1 MLPPHLQ
8 ENSKKMIPM
17 KHHSSINQ
25 YLGTTFSECVSGFE
39 GIGYEHDSF
48 YYNVHEGNVTFDG
61 IKKISSF
68 ALEERSS
75 VFSFYIP
82 RTVKKIGVAA
92 FRACKDLQSVK
103 FDSDV
108 ELEEFEDSLF
118 RDCISLNNIIIP
130 QSVKKIGDWSFGGCR
145 NLKKI
150 ELPEGITDIGDFA
163 FSGCYSLEKIV
174 FPGSLKSIGHFAFSG
189 CSSLKEVVFAGECVS
204 MGEGVFS
211 CCTSLQSIILPEKQ
225 NAISNRL
232 FSYCESLSALELPK
246 EIKEIG
252 SSAFRGCYSLRT
264 IFIPENV
271 SVLHSSSFRGCRSL
285 KTIKLPQA
293 LKEIESCA
301 FYSCESLSHITFP
314 KTIKSIGNN
323 AFFGCISLERVSLPQ
338 YMKYIG
344 TGAFALCKS
353 LTNITL
359 PKDFDYQDVVGFA
372 SYHNALDI
380 DQGLS
385 IFYDCYNLSFEGI
398 KNIRCKE
405 DFDFFR
411 ESFHDEGRFPEIDER
426 PLSKI
431 DSADVQDVIIE
442 HTSPNAEISNDEL
455 EKAISGY
462 KGNIA
467 LKVLGNNKRVVFDA
481 DGWGADLDRVIKIII
496 CEGIEEFEFG
506 GAWNTH
512 VQYYS
517 FPKSIKRISMMPGVS
532 SENKVCVVLKGQD
545 VDVDYCSFKCASEL
559 HLNQITPIKE
569 IHKWFIFNGI
579 LETWGDVWDCLA
591 YMRQCTLYVPKGS
604 KVFYMQ
610 NPEYELFKAVIE
622 E

>member
-1 MLPPHLQ
+1 
-8 ENSKKMIPM
+8 M
-17 KHHSSINQ
+17 KYHSSANQ
-25 YLGTTFSECVSGFE
+25 YLGTTFSECLDSFE
-39 GIGYEHDSF
+39 GTSYEHDSF
-48 YYNVHEGNVTFDG
+48 YCNVNQGNVKFDG

-68 ALEERSS
+68 AFEGRSS
-75 VFSFYIP
+75 VYSLYIH
-82 RTVKKIGVAA
+82 KNISKIGVAA
-92 FRACKDLQSVK
+92 FRACKDLQSIK
-103 FDSDV
+103 FNPDI
-108 ELEEFEDSLF
+108 ELGEFEDSLF
-118 RDCISLNNIIIP
+118 RDCISLNTILIP
-130 QSVKKIGDWSFGGCR
+130 RSIKKIGDWSFAGCR
-145 NLKKI
+145 NLKVI
-150 ELPEGITDIGDFA
+150 ELPEGIIEIGDFA

-232 FSYCESLSALELPK
+232 FSYCESLFEIQLPYD
-246 EIKEIG
+246 IKDIG
-252 SSAFRGCYSLRT
+252 ASAFRGCCSLST
-264 IFIPENV
+264 IIIPENV
-271 SVLHSSSFRGCRSL
+271 SVLHSGSFRGCKSL
-285 KTIKLPQA
+285 KTVKLPHA

-301 FYSCESLSHITFP
+301 FYSCESLSRITFP
-314 KTIKSIGNN
+314 IAIKIIGEN
-323 AFFGCISLERVSLPQ
+323 AFWGCVSLKSVSLPP
-338 YMKYIG
+338 YMDYIG

-353 LTNITL
+353 LTKVTL
-359 PKDFDYQDVVGFA
+359 PKKFDYLDTLVHGSAWGEQTLDV
-372 SYHNALDI
+372 DKR
-380 DQGLS
+380 LS
-385 IFYDCYNLSFEGI
+385 IFYGCYNLNLEGI

-411 ESFHDEGRFPEIDER
+411 ETFHDEGRFPEIEER

-431 DSADVQDVIIE
+431 DSTDVQDVIIE

-455 EKAISGY
+455 GNAISGY
-462 KGNIA
+462 TGNIA
-467 LKVLGNNKRVVFDA
+467 LKVLGNNKRVIFDV
-481 DGWGADLDRVIKIII
+481 DGWGVDLDRVIKIIL

-506 GAWNTH
+506 GAVESH

-517 FPKSIKRISMMPGVS
+517 FPKSIKHISMVSGVAGA
-532 SENKVCVVLKGQD
+532 ENRVCVVLKGQD
-545 VDVDYCSFKCASEL
+545 VDVNDGSFRFVSEL
-559 HLNQITPIKE
+559 HLNQITPIKD
-569 IHKWFIFNGI
+569 IHKWFIFGG
-579 LETWGDVWDCLA
+579 EGDTWGEVYKSLA